1 MKWNKKFIYP
11 KSQRSLIDG
20 KRHYDI
26 EQTKLPSVTT
36 IISAT
41 QSEEKRQALADWKAR
56 LGDIAADRV
65 RDVAALRGTAM
76 HTYLDAYIQ
85 GTGHKDLTSVGR
97 EAEPMAKKI
106 ISNGLIDLNEIWGS
120 EVTLYYP
127 ELYAGATDVVGI
139 YNGRESIID
148 FKQTNKPKR
157 REWIDDYFV
166 QLGAYA
172 MAHNYVYQTKIQSGI
187 VLMCSK
193 DGFFQKFEVFDQ
205 EFVDYQHEFLKR
217 TDQYYKMY
225 PIQKT
230 AKIQKMMKKYSK
242 SWANFIC
249 TLVYPFFIKKEKI
262 FFIFFKSGY
271 NGYKLNKLAIPT
283 LIRSNL
289 YLLPGY
295 NWIQKI
301 QLFKKLAIPTT

>member
-11 KSQRSLIDG
+11 KSSRSLING

-26 EQTKLPSVTT
+26 NGGEQQKLPSVTT

-41 QSEEKRQALADWKAR
+41 QSEEKKASLAKWKAR
-56 LGDIAADRV
+56 LGDQAADRV
-65 RDVAALRGTAM
+65 RDIAALRGTAM
-76 HTYLDAYIQ
+76 HTYLEAYVR
-85 GTGHKDLTSVGR
+85 GTGHRDLTSVGQ

-106 ISNGLIDLNEIWGS
+106 ISDGLCDLNEVWGS

-139 YNGRESIID
+139 YNGRESIVD

-157 REWIDDYFV
+157 REWVDDYFV

-187 VLMCSK
+187 ILMCSK

-205 EFVDYQHEFLKR
+205 EFVKFQHEFLRR
-217 TDQYYKMY
+217 TDQYYKNVSNT
-225 PIQKT
+225 KDRKDT
-230 AKIQKMMKKYSK
+230 K
-242 SWANFIC
+242 ND
-249 TLVYPFFIKKEKI
+249 EKV
-262 FFIFFKSGY
+262 
-271 NGYKLNKLAIPT
+271 
-283 LIRSNL
+283 
-289 YLLPGY
+289 
-295 NWIQKI
+295 
-301 QLFKKLAIPTT
+301 